1 LSGLF
6 KRKPETPAATPAP
19 ASSEFVATSKV
30 FPRFL
35 AALSQ
40 QPAPVLLDLGPVV
53 GPNVGF
59 FGDRLSCK
67 IYVEDLVAD
76 IEAHA
81 RRGERDRLAQFFNGR
96 LTQEDDSVD
105 GVLCWDVFDFLD
117 KAAGLV
123 LAGKLA
129 RLVRK
134 GGALYGSFGTT
145 AVDLHSYSRVTV
157 EAEDKLRV
165 RPFAASTV
173 RRHVLLTRDI
183 IKMFDGLTVAESVLL
198 KTSTRE
204 TLFRKT

>member
-1 LSGLF
+1 LDGFF
-6 KRKPETPAATPAP
+6 KRRSETPAAVPAP
-19 ASSEFVATSKV
+19 ASPDIVATSKV

-53 GPNVGF
+53 GPNIGF

-67 IYVEDLVAD
+67 IYVEDLVSD

-81 RRGERDRLAQFFNGR
+81 RRGERDRLAQFFGGR
-96 LTQEDDSVD
+96 LTQGDESVD

-123 LAGKLA
+123 LARKLA
-129 RLVRK
+129 KLVRK

-145 AVDLHSYSRVTV
+145 AVDLTNYSRVTV
-157 EAEDKLRV
+157 ESEDKLRA
-165 RPFAASTV
+165 RPFPASPV